1 MTFDIATRSTL
12 MTTLVF
18 AVSVVFVSDYLV
30 SNITPALTF
39 DIVTNCTG
47 LVFAMSVVDF
57 FTFVFVCDY
66 LVYLLC

>member
-1 MTFDIATRSTL
+1 MTFDIATNSTL

-47 LVFAMSVVDF
+47 LVFAIVRD
-57 FTFVFVCDY
+57 
-66 LVYLLC
+66 